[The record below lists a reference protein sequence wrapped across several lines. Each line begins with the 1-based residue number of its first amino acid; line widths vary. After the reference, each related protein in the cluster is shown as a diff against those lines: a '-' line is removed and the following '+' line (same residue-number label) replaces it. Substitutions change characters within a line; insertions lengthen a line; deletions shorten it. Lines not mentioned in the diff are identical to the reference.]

1 MLNKTSVLTVTDLHR
16 REVLLR
22 ALHEAAGRH
31 RPTIAAFVG
40 DFLHA
45 FDDNKGRVSVADCA
59 QLISKL
65 PAEEIIFVRGNHE
78 DEAWWEFAEIWKST
92 GRPLRPLHGELF
104 SHGPMTI
111 VGFPCLMGDESPYIG
126 ERPPLALDP
135 DEWLPGLILPAGR
148 AARTLWL
155 MHEPPAGTPLSARG
169 SLVEGNPEWV
179 QAIERF
185 SPWLTIFGHD
195 HQTPIRTG
203 RWHHRIGQTT
213 CVNVG
218 QTDNGPLHYCLVEA
232 EFESASSSLPSR
244 MQVTAYPWQ
253 ETIVLRDRTRVR

>member
-22 ALHEAAGRH
+22 ELHEAAGRH

-59 QLISKL
+59 QLISNL
-65 PAEEIIFVRGNHE
+65 SADEFIFVRGNHE
-78 DEAWWEFAEIWKST
+78 DEAWWEFANAWNAI
-92 GRPLRPLHGELF
+92 GRPLRALHGELF
-104 SHGPMTI
+104 SHGPMTF

-135 DEWLPGLILPAGR
+135 DEWLPGVILPAGR
-148 AARTLWL
+148 TARTLWL

-179 QAIERF
+179 EAIERF
-185 SPWLTIFGHD
+185 SP
-195 HQTPIRTG
+195 
-203 RWHHRIGQTT
+203 
-213 CVNVG
+213 
-218 QTDNGPLHYCLVEA
+218 
-232 EFESASSSLPSR
+232 
-244 MQVTAYPWQ
+244 
-253 ETIVLRDRTRVR
+253 